1 MVYEKQVDGSLIALS
16 KDGGYYLCNSNFDK
30 IYPVSFQ
37 ELKHKFSKFYIGKR
51 NDKWGLIDC
60 LGNTYTRFIYN
71 NIIWFEGNLF
81 LCFEMEWKLVNKWND
96 NVLKESFKKLISLK
110 NGIAVFQNQDELIFV
125 NGYEE
130 IIKRVKFRNDD
141 ISFNGADMAL
151 VQTVEGKIGWLKKNG
166 KWHLSPTFPQNV

>member
-1 MVYEKQVDGSLIALS
+1 MIYEKQVDGSLIALS

>member
-16 KDGGYYLCNSNFDK
+16 NDGGYYLCSNNFDK

-60 LGNTYTRFIYN
+60 MGNIYTRFIYN

-110 NGIAVFQNQDELIFV
+110 NGIAVFQNKNELIFV

-130 IIKRVKFRNDD
+130 IVRRVKFKNDD

-166 KWHLSPTFPQNV
+166 KWHLSPTFSQNV